1 MPLIFQKDE
10 VIIMLKTIMSVLVF
24 ILMIIGFGMI
34 IEYSRFRNNSLRAN
48 ANQLKRDLVD
58 ILKGFWEKP
67 RIRHIFEPSL
77 ASEFR
82 TIIQPY
88 AVVGMDIDLVQN
100 MINGIP
106 FVGIEFVP
114 NHPYEE
120 EILSTL
126 CDFVRIKF
134 RRYLTARNLSWK
146 TFTMYTQSP
155 NDVQIYIY
163 YAEFEEDRPLVQ
175 SKYKEVLREKCGA
188 NFGYLRDEDLDKEIK
203 DVNPPRV

>member
-1 MPLIFQKDE
+1 
-10 VIIMLKTIMSVLVF
+10 MLKTIMSVLVF
-24 ILMIIGFGMI
+24 ILMIISLGMI
-34 IEYSRFRNNSLRAN
+34 IEYSRFKSNSLREN

-58 ILKGFWEKP
+58 IIKGFLEKP

-114 NHPYEE
+114 THPFEA

-126 CDFVRIKF
+126 CDYVRIKF
-134 RRYLTARNLSWK
+134 RRYMTARNLSFK
-146 TFTMYTQSP
+146 CFTTYNQSP

-175 SKYKEVLREKCGA
+175 SKYQEVLREKCDA
-188 NFGYLRDEDLDKEIK
+188 DFGYLRDEDLDKEIK
-203 DVNPPRV
+203 DVNPPRI